1 MIYGIAEILSNLLK
15 LGVNLSE
22 KQTELLK
29 WRLSPDAQKYYDQKE
44 NSEFYNALIKGD
56 IKVVDAIRKEKQ
68 KRINDLKNSLLSI
81 LLVVSCSLMTA
92 CSTTPA
98 IDTKIIEQ
106 KWDTKSLTDK
116 DRTYKIESEKPIK
129 IEEEKEPV
137 SFKGDWFVVN
147 QDMLKTYNEN
157 QDSLLTV
164 LNKNKEMKD
173 EFEKKY
179 KIITYIAGGLV
190 LLILIQFV
198 LYKRIK

>member
-1 MIYGIAEILSNLLK
+1 MIYGITEILSSLLK
-15 LGVNLSE
+15 IGVTLSE

-29 WRLSPDAQKYYDQKE
+29 WRLSPAAQKYYDQKE

-81 LLVVSCSLMTA
+81 LLVVSCSLITA